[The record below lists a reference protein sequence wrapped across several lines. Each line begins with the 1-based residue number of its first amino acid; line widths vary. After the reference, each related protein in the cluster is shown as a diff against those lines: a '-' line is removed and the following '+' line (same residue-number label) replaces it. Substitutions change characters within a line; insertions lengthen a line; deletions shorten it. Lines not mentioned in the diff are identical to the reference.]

1 MCRSCEAVYED
12 FSLKEGTVL
21 KENELRLV
29 CELIKNSRRS
39 DRELAK
45 SLGVSQPTVSRIRT
59 KLEKRGII
67 QYTGTPDLKELGF
80 EIVAITFG
88 NLNLDSN
95 SDVNARIQRGKD
107 FLRQQPNVLFFSTGR
122 GLNSDRVAVTA
133 HKNYSDYTKFVGD
146 LKSDWADIISVT
158 GSFLISLGSDSVL
171 SSITFKHLAVCSDE
185 KCPRQGKPDRL
196 GNSSTSY
203 K

>member
-1 MCRSCEAVYED
+1 LKDGAD
-12 FSLKEGTVL
+12 LKET
-21 KENELRLV
+21 ELRLI

-67 QYTGTPDLKELGF
+67 QYTGSPDLKELGF

-88 NLNLDSN
+88 NLNVGSS
-95 SDVNARIQRGKD
+95 SDVNDRVERGKE
-107 FLRQQPNVLFFSTGR
+107 FLRQHSNVLFFSTGR
-122 GLNSDRVAVTA
+122 GLSSDRVAVTA
-133 HKNYSDYTKFVGD
+133 HKSYSDYTKFIGE
-146 LKSDWADIISVT
+146 LKKDWADIITVT
-158 GSFLISLGSDSVL
+158 GSFLISLGSDNVL
-171 SSITFKHLAVCSDE
+171 RSMTFKHLATCLDE
-185 KCPRQGKPDRL
+185 T
-196 GNSSTSY
+196 ST

>member
-1 MCRSCEAVYED
+1 M
-12 FSLKEGTVL
+12 L

-45 SLGVSQPTVSRIRT
+45 SLDLSQPTVSRIRT

-67 QYTGTPDLKELGF
+67 QYTGTPNLKELGF

-95 SDVNARIQRGKD
+95 SDVDTRVKRG
-107 FLRQQPNVLFFSTGR
+107 
-122 GLNSDRVAVTA
+122 
-133 HKNYSDYTKFVGD
+133 
-146 LKSDWADIISVT
+146 
-158 GSFLISLGSDSVL
+158 
-171 SSITFKHLAVCSDE
+171 
-185 KCPRQGKPDRL
+185 
-196 GNSSTSY
+196 
-203 K
+203 

>member
-1 MCRSCEAVYED
+1 
-12 FSLKEGTVL
+12 VL

-45 SLGVSQPTVSRIRT
+45 SIDLSQPTVSRIRT

-67 QYTGTPDLKELGF
+67 QYTGSPDLKELGF

-88 NLNLDSN
+88 NLNVGSN
-95 SDVNARIQRGKD
+95 SDINVRVQRGKD
-107 FLRQQPNVLFFSTGR
+107 FLRQHANILFFSTGR
-122 GLNSDRVAVTA
+122 GLNSDRVAVSA
-133 HKNYSDYTKFVGD
+133 HKSYADYTKFIGD
-146 LKSDWADIISVT
+146 LKSDWADIIAVT
-158 GSFLISLGSDSVL
+158 GSFLISLGSDNVL
-171 SSITFKHLAVCSDE
+171 RSITFKYLTACLDE
-185 KCPRQGKPDRL
+185 I
-196 GNSSTSY
+196 ST